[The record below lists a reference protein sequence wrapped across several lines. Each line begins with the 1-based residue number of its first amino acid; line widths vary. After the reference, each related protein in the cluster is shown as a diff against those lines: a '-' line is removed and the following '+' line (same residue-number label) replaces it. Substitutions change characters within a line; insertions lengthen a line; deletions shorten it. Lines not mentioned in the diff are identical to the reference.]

1 MSLKVALMAEHSAL
15 MDDVVGAALYLSLT
29 LFIAFA
35 IFEQRDSRDDAA
47 RAIDRGSIFTVRIKP
62 SGCNHVTKYGGTEWQ
77 NALHCG

>member
-1 MSLKVALMAEHSAL
+1 
-15 MDDVVGAALYLSLT
+15 